1 MELDALKLATGR
13 AVGVKQTEKAVAK
26 KAAKL
31 VFIANDADEYVVE
44 KLRGLCEANN
54 IVPLL
59 EWNMLE
65 LGRACGIHV
74 KAAACA
80 VLNP

>member
-1 MELDALKLATGR
+1 MELEALKQATQR
-13 AVGVKQTEKAVAK
+13 TVGVKQTEKAVAK
-26 KAAKL
+26 QAVKL
-31 VFIANDADEYVVE
+31 VFIGNDADEHVVE
-44 KLRGLCEANN
+44 RLRELCEANN
-54 IVPLL
+54 IAPIT

-80 VLNP
+80 VL